1 MKIKK
6 GDQIIVTL
14 GKDRGKKGKV
24 ERVLSKQGQVLVPEI
39 NLFKRHL
46 KKKDDKQPSGVV
58 EFPRPLA
65 LSKVALV
72 CPKCSQSTRVGFEP
86 SGQNKDKHRICRKC
100 KQLID

>member
-6 GDQIIVTL
+6 GDQIIITL

-24 ERVLSKQGQVLVPEI
+24 EQVLPKQNQVLVPEV

-46 KKKDDKQPSGVV
+46 KKRDDKQPGGVV
-58 EFPRPLA
+58 EFSRPLA
-65 LSKVALV
+65 LSKVALI
-72 CPKCSQSTRVGFEP
+72 CPKCNQPTRVGFES
-86 SGQNKDKHRICRKC
+86 SGQNKEKHRICRKC